1 MTVITKKYKISGP
14 NNIVR
19 LTNGDK
25 IIYLLGDYHYDLD
38 KEYECE
44 VDSKHERL
52 DIDKFLIKFFNKEK
66 NKNFDFFK
74 DEKKDLA
81 REQAIF
87 DIENSIIDKK
97 EIHNESQNEIIDRRR
112 RKRK

>member
-1 MTVITKKYKISGP
+1 MGF
-14 NNIVR
+14 
-19 LTNGDK
+19 K
-25 IIYLLGDYHYDLD
+25 IIKQEAKKNIILSNEEFLSFLLEDHNSILRLRSLNIDMD
-38 KEYECE
+38 N
-44 VDSKHERL
+44 DSIPAPVE
-52 DIDKFLIKFFNKEK
+52 EK

-97 EIHNESQNEIIDRRR
+97 EIHNESQNEIIDRRK

>member
-1 MTVITKKYKISGP
+1 MGF
-14 NNIVR
+14 
-19 LTNGDK
+19 K
-25 IIYLLGDYHYDLD
+25 IIKQEIKKNITLSNKEFLNFLLEHHNSILRLRSLNIDLD
-38 KEYECE
+38 NNSIPTPVE
-44 VDSKHERL
+44 
-52 DIDKFLIKFFNKEK
+52 EK

-97 EIHNESQNEIIDRRR
+97 EIHNESQNEIIDRRK

>member
-1 MTVITKKYKISGP
+1 MGFKIIKQEAKKSSNLSNKEFLSFLLEDHKIKLDIRSQDKDL
-14 NNIVR
+14 NNISI
-19 LTNGDK
+19 LK
-25 IIYLLGDYHYDLD
+25 PP
-38 KEYECE
+38 E
-44 VDSKHERL
+44 
-52 DIDKFLIKFFNKEK
+52 EK

-97 EIHNESQNEIIDRRR
+97 EIHNESQNEIIDRRK

>member
-1 MTVITKKYKISGP
+1 MGF
-14 NNIVR
+14 
-19 LTNGDK
+19 K
-25 IIYLLGDYHYDLD
+25 IIKQEAKKNITISNEEFLSFLLEHHNSILRLRSLNIDLD
-38 KEYECE
+38 NNSIPTPVE
-44 VDSKHERL
+44 
-52 DIDKFLIKFFNKEK
+52 EK

-87 DIENSIIDKK
+87 DIENSIINKK

>member
-1 MTVITKKYKISGP
+1 MAFKLIKQEVKKTHS
-14 NNIVR
+14 
-19 LTNGDK
+19 LTNEEFLNFLLENHK
-25 IIYLLGDYHYDLD
+25 INTRSKDPDIISILD
-38 KEYECE
+38 PLE
-44 VDSKHERL
+44 
-52 DIDKFLIKFFNKEK
+52 EK

-97 EIHNESQNEIIDRRR
+97 EIHNEPQNEIVDR
-112 RKRK
+112 RKRKRK